1 RTICPFVV
9 HKNSVDGY
17 YLSTLNIID
26 PLMDAHKIDL
36 KKLNK
41 DKQKA
46 FDIFGKY
53 GSFAALYREG
63 TEADIHFVDNYISLA
78 AVYEQ
83 RKLVGLE

>member
-1 RTICPFVV
+1 MKRQNITLSPL
-9 HKNSVDGY
+9 KQLSVKGDAR
-17 YLSTLNIID
+17 
-26 PLMDAHKIDL
+26 LMDAHKIDL

-53 GSFAALYREG
+53 GSFATLYREG